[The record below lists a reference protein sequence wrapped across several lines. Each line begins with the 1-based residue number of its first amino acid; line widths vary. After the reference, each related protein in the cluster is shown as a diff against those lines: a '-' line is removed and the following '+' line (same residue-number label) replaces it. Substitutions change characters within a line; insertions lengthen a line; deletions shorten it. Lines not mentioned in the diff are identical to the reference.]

1 MSRADA
7 TFDLLNTL
15 CAEPLVRQRLVG
27 QVLLSRTAGF
37 LYTCLDQL
45 CAPDKADG
53 LKVRGGGGRERTK

>member
-27 QVLLSRTAGF
+27 PVLLSRTAGF

-53 LKVRGGGGRERTK
+53 LKVSLGWKGTK